1 MTSLAF
7 CEAGRA
13 EAAAT
18 LVRIVKSIS
27 SWIPHFPSTFSLSVW
42 DGVLLKSD
50 ISAMISSRR
59 LAALAVRPG
68 LNPCIASRPCL
79 SGLSQHRN
87 TRHELI
93 RHPSNRAWESTLAVK
108 EDPKSN
114 ANVNANAQLE
124 DKDSGHIAVKPNE
137 TVLFFDSE
145 VPVTDA
151 LMDNCLCHSRR
162 YLPFRT

>member
-13 EAAAT
+13 EVVAT
-18 LVRIVKSIS
+18 LVRIVKSILS
-27 SWIPHFPSTFSLSVW
+27 CIPHFPSTFPVPFW

-50 ISAMISSRR
+50 PSVMISSRR
-59 LAALAVRPG
+59 LAALAARPG

-79 SGLSQHRN
+79 AGLSQHRIN
-87 TRHELI
+87 RHELI
-93 RHPSNRAWESTLAVK
+93 RHPSNRAWESTLAVN
-108 EDPKSN
+108 EDAKSN
-114 ANVNANAQLE
+114 ADADVQPV

-145 VPVTDA
+145 MPVTHA
-151 LMDNCLCHSRR
+151 LMDNCLCRSRR
-162 YLPFRT
+162 YLPSRTQ